1 MTDIIFDTY
10 KNTFRELSIADAK
23 KGVKANLT
31 SFIIINAILV
41 TINLT
46 TNPTNLWCLGSLIGW
61 GIGVIAHYIGGVAIL
76 EKKMIRMEGEA
87 KTLAEEKELE

>member
-1 MTDIIFDTY
+1 MTETIFNTY
-10 KNTFRELSIADAK
+10 KNTFRKLSKEDAK
-23 KGVKANLT
+23 KGFKANLI
-31 SFIIINAILV
+31 SFIVMNTILV

-61 GIGVIAHYIGGVAIL
+61 GIGVIAHYIGGVAVL

-87 KTLAEEKELE
+87 QVLAQESEAG